1 MEIFA
6 KKEHNIFM
14 NKYQVLKDIINESSS
29 IVVFTGAGISTPSGI
44 PDFRSA
50 DGIYNQKANVN
61 YRPEDIISHSFF
73 MEHPD
78 MFYEFYKEKMCY
90 PNAKPNA
97 AHKYFADLEKKG
109 KNVTIVTQNIDGL
122 HQAAGSNR
130 VYELHGSIHRN
141 FCERCG
147 RMFGLQYVLNSNGV
161 PMCDKSKGLV
171 KPDVV
176 LYEEQLDENTIHL
189 SISAIMT
196 CETLII
202 VGTSL
207 TVYPAAG
214 FIRYFRGKN
223 LIVINK
229 QETNYDNMCDLVF
242 NEDIIKVIENI
253 K

>member
-1 MEIFA
+1 M
-6 KKEHNIFM
+6 
-14 NKYQVLKDIINESSS
+14 
-29 IVVFTGAGISTPSGI
+29 
-44 PDFRSA
+44 
-50 DGIYNQKANVN
+50 
-61 YRPEDIISHSFF
+61 
-73 MEHPD
+73 
-78 MFYEFYKEKMCY
+78 
-90 PNAKPNA
+90 KP
-97 AHKYFADLEKKG
+97 K
-109 KNVTIVTQNIDGL
+109 
-122 HQAAGSNR
+122 
-130 VYELHGSIHRN
+130 
-141 FCERCG
+141 
-147 RMFGLQYVLNSNGV
+147 
-161 PMCDKSKGLV
+161 
-171 KPDVV
+171 VV

-242 NEDIIKVIENI
+242 NEDIIKVIDNI

>member
-1 MEIFA
+1 
-6 KKEHNIFM
+6 M
-14 NKYQVLKDIINESSS
+14 NKYDELKRIIDHSSS

-50 DGIYNQKANVN
+50 DGIYSQKRKDK
-61 YRPEDIISHSFF
+61 YTPEEIISHTFF
-73 MEHPD
+73 MNNPEL
-78 MFYEFYKEKMCY
+78 FYEFYKEKMCY

-109 KNVTIVTQNIDGL
+109 KNVTIVTQNIDNL
-122 HQAAGSNR
+122 HQEAGSNR
-130 VYELHGSIHRN
+130 VYELHGSVHRN
-141 FCERCG
+141 YCERCG
-147 RMFGLQYVLNSNGV
+147 RLFGLKYVLSHKGV
-161 PMCDKSKGLV
+161 PLCDKCGGMI

-176 LYEEQLDENTIHL
+176 LYEEPLDEQTINL
-189 SISAIMT
+189 AISAIMT
-196 CETLII
+196 CDTLII

-214 FIRYFRGKN
+214 FVRYFRGSN
-223 LIVINK
+223 LVVINK
-229 QETNYDNMCDLVF
+229 DATSYDNMCDLVF